1 MISSS
6 TRLIIHL
13 TKGGGEASP
22 CTGIPDDIFED
33 CKKKISSL
41 KNSQSILQKGSAR
54 GLNSGPLSFLK
65 ERQRNA
71 EIEIA
76 RTVIECNL
84 SFNIL
89 RTERWKRMVKAI
101 ASVGPCE
108 GWTGVTYNDM
118 RTKKLDEE
126 IARINKSL
134 EPIRDGWV
142 KGIINILVSCP
153 LGTYFL
159 RAVDAGTRGKKVTG
173 AFIYRHIKAVIEEV
187 GPNNII
193 QVITDNASNCKS
205 MARKLEED
213 FPSIVWTPCASHC
226 LDLLMED
233 IGSLSWVKS
242 ILTQALSIVTF
253 INTKV
258 RVLTIY
264 RTYSDLELLKPSSTR
279 FAYMWIV
286 LERLVDVQNKIQKTM
301 VSDEFKEWL
310 EAENSESKQEAK
322 TIQRLTLKE
331 EFWAAIKGVVVA
343 TLPIYKVLRMTDM
356 EGSTMG
362 LLYHFMEDAFKE
374 IEKST
379 ILDGV
384 PDGTRDVLEDT
395 PKKDDILFLFKKR
408 WDSMK
413 RPIHHVDALLHP
425 AYKRAELF
433 ANQELKEQMFH
444 FLPKI
449 VSEEHHGDFLQQLIN
464 YGDQRGSA
472 FSSSICWK
480 RESLVKPLFWWESFG
495 FQLAYLQKVAL
506 RILRQ
511 DCSSGACERNWSAY
525 SLIHTKI
532 RNKLST
538 KQLERLIYCRSN
550 LRMLRCMAPFD
561 DKLKAIFLLMTL
573 HDSWEILIVS
583 SSNNPNLTFD
593 GVRGS
598 ILNEEIRSKE
608 GGEGDSSATMVRGKT
623 DKRSNNAQR
632 NKSKRRERGNNRK
645 GKSNDVTC
653 YQCGTKGH
661 KKHDCR
667 YYKARFERKKNA
679 GDKKKEKKEDKIDA
693 QGSQKDKEKANVA
706 SNVVIEEF
714 SDVEDIL
721 CTTL

>member
-1 MISSS
+1 
-6 TRLIIHL
+6 
-13 TKGGGEASP
+13 
-22 CTGIPDDIFED
+22 
-33 CKKKISSL
+33 
-41 KNSQSILQKGSAR
+41 
-54 GLNSGPLSFLK
+54 
-65 ERQRNA
+65 
-71 EIEIA
+71 
-76 RTVIECNL
+76 
-84 SFNIL
+84 
-89 RTERWKRMVKAI
+89 
-101 ASVGPCE
+101 
-108 GWTGVTYNDM
+108 M
-118 RTKKLDEE
+118 RPKKLDEE
-126 IARINKSL
+126 IVRINKSL
-134 EPIRDGWV
+134 EPVRDGWV
-142 KGIINILVSCP
+142 KYGCSILSDGWSDRKKEE
-153 LGTYFL
+153 LSTYL
-159 RAVDAGTRGKKVTG
+159 SLVLL
-173 AFIYRHIKAVIEEV
+173 V

-213 FPSIVWTPCASHC
+213 YPSIVWTPCASHC

-253 INTKV
+253 IYIKV
-258 RVLTIY
+258 RVLAIY
-264 RTYSDLELLKPSSTR
+264 RTYSDLELLKSSSTR
-279 FAYMWIV
+279 FAYIWIV

-310 EAENSESKQEAK
+310 EAENCESKQEAK

-343 TLPIYKVLRMTDM
+343 TLPIYKVLQMTDM

-384 PDGTRDVLEDT
+384 PDGTRYMYWKT
-395 PKKDDILFLFKKR
+395 HQKKMTFFFCLK
-408 WDSMK
+408 S
-413 RPIHHVDALLHP
+413 

-495 FQLAYLQKVAL
+495 FQLPYIQKVAL
-506 RILRQ
+506 RILGQ

-532 RNKLST
+532 RNKLPT

-550 LRMLRCMAPFD
+550 PRMLRCMHEMPMARQSLRKSIVESLVHVHTALGMEEVGRGPLYIEVEEFP
-561 DKLKAIFLLMTL
+561 LQIGLLQL
-573 HDSWEILIVS
+573 R
-583 SSNNPNLTFD
+583 
-593 GVRGS
+593 RGS
-598 ILNEEIRSKE
+598 GSGCPAASTMENIDVHLPTSGDLREPEYDDEGNLLSDGDYDITPSCNE
-608 GGEGDSSATMVRGKT
+608 D
-623 DKRSNNAQR
+623 
-632 NKSKRRERGNNRK
+632 
-645 GKSNDVTC
+645 ND
-653 YQCGTKGH
+653 H
-661 KKHDCR
+661 
-667 YYKARFERKKNA
+667 
-679 GDKKKEKKEDKIDA
+679 
-693 QGSQKDKEKANVA
+693 
-706 SNVVIEEF
+706 VIEE
-714 SDVEDIL
+714 EDEENDL
-721 CTTL
+721 